1 MKQSHTDS
9 HSSSCSS
16 WNKTNCLGSR
26 KRESH
31 SSRRGEMRMQLARL
45 DIVDK
50 SGHVMGEKGKDLSN
64 LRRAQR
70 LTQCHC
76 HVLSCLQREETRE
89 QEEEGRKVQD
99 LLQRC

>member
-1 MKQSHTDS
+1 
-9 HSSSCSS
+9 
-16 WNKTNCLGSR
+16 
-26 KRESH
+26 
-31 SSRRGEMRMQLARL
+31 MQLARL
-45 DIVDK
+45 DIEDK
-50 SGHVMGEKGKDLSN
+50 SGHVTGEKGKDLSN

-99 LLQRC
+99 LLQRR